1 MSLEP
6 DDLPAGWRLWNEEP
20 DGRVILAFRPDVF
33 DADRFDPAC
42 LPTIYLSNGSRR
54 RRPGAGAAET
64 SDWHVTLFLEP
75 EVEAE
80 ETVHDDRETGLTAML
95 DLAERFADG
104 EIDYRG
110 AYQVPREGYFDELDE
125 LVGE

>member
-1 MSLEP
+1 
-6 DDLPAGWRLWNEEP
+6 
-20 DGRVILAFRPDVF
+20 
-33 DADRFDPAC
+33 
-42 LPTIYLSNGSRR
+42 
-54 RRPGAGAAET
+54 
-64 SDWHVTLFLEP
+64 
-75 EVEAE
+75 
-80 ETVHDDRETGLTAML
+80 ML